1 MYLHRKVLNVNKRPK
16 MICRHLVLMTIGEIL
31 KLFLLARLFFPI
43 SLLQDSNEISC
54 EIFCAEALALRQ
66 PNKLRDV

>member
-1 MYLHRKVLNVNKRPK
+1 
-16 MICRHLVLMTIGEIL
+16 MTIGEIL